1 MRLAHRPSILQDF
14 DARRRMEIDALYT
27 VPLQMARAAGVPMPT
42 LELLAS
48 LIRVKAGVRGLYP

>member
-1 MRLAHRPSILQDF
+1 
-14 DARRRMEIDALYT
+14 MEIDALYT